1 MINLDNQ
8 QRQAVI
14 TDSDRTLVLAG
25 AGSGKTRV
33 LTERIA
39 HLIENKQ
46 VSPYEI
52 MAFTFTRKS
61 AGEIKKRLADRIGG
75 MAYNVTMGTMHGVA
89 LNMIQKFAELIGFRH
104 NQITVYSQWEEDFL
118 LKEIAIDLGYH
129 TGKSWKKIKKSD
141 VTELFDGFYN
151 RGIYPQPDAKA
162 YDLFKCFLAAVRS
175 NNSLTYGTILTEFK
189 RLIPMIMYM
198 LNIRYVLVDEVQDID
213 PLQWSIINILTEK
226 TSLFAVGDLDQSI
239 YSFRGADPG
248 YLLRNAKDFDIFK
261 IETNYRSGAAIVA
274 GANRLISH
282 NKDRFDKTMEAGSD
296 IYGIIHVTV
305 DMDSESICEFIQA
318 ESPIDVNMA
327 VLARNH
333 VFLEKISSI
342 LSEKEINHTYI
353 GKKTS
358 FVNSESF
365 RRFHAV
371 LKLIVNPYD
380 NFSFLMIRD
389 IIGLSR
395 DDYNMVRH
403 TASVRGCSH
412 FQAWDEAKTIGVPPH
427 SFIDIFDEITS
438 RFNIIGE
445 NLYEIE
451 AFMFDWYL
459 SSASSDTE
467 SDIKNYLK
475 FIATYNINEEA
486 ASENPEGVQ
495 LMTIHASKGLE
506 FPTVIIAGCNEG
518 ILPSKRAESDTDEL
532 ESERR
537 LAYVGWTRAKELLVL
552 AVRPEQKEAASG
564 MMMSNPVSRFIA
576 ESY

>member
-14 TDSDRTLVLAG
+14 TDSDRALVLAG

-189 RLIPMIMYM
+189 RLVPMVKPM
-198 LNIRYVLVDEVQDID
+198 LNIKYVLVDEVQDID
-213 PLQWSIINILTEK
+213 PLQWSIINMLSDNH
-226 TSLFAVGDLDQSI
+226 SLFSVGDLDQSI

-248 YLLRNAKDFDIFK
+248 YLLRNAGDFDIYK
-261 IETNYRSGAAIVA
+261 IETNYRSGDEIVNA
-274 GANRLISH
+274 ANRLISH
-282 NKDRFDKTMEAGSD
+282 NKDRFDKTMATTGN
-296 IYGIIHVTV
+296 ICGIV
-305 DMDSESICEFIQA
+305 DVMHGMDSELLCENIRSA
-318 ESPIDVNMA
+318 SLENMA
-327 VLARNH
+327 VLSRNH

-342 LSEKEINHTYI
+342 LSEKEINHTYV

-395 DDYNMVRH
+395 DDYNVVRH
-403 TASVRGCSH
+403 AASLRGCSH
-412 FQAWDEAKTIGVPPH
+412 YQAWGNDA
-427 SFIDIFDEITS
+427 
-438 RFNIIGE
+438 R
-445 NLYEIE
+445 IE
-451 AFMFDWYL
+451 MRL
-459 SSASSDTE
+459 SSTCLFESIVNTFNFSGYDISGIESFMDDWFCSSPHVDILT
-467 SDIKNYLK
+467 DIKNYLK
-475 FIATYNINEEA
+475 FIATYNVNEEA

-518 ILPSKRAESDTDEL
+518 ILPSKRAESDPDEL

-552 AVRPEQKEAASG
+552 AVRPEQKEAANG

-576 ESY
+576 ES